1 MRLNK
6 KYISITVILLAVLVY
21 IANNNDNL
29 SEGYENLFA
38 LMPGDLNDGD
48 YLLKGMFPISNNPVS
63 SQQYSDELK
72 LYPVFSNPSFNQMTN
87 NLKYFSNPSIN
98 RDSPEDF
105 LDTYYGSKTPKSNII
120 SYGDVKPIITHNH
133 PRVGYWN
140 SIVDVF
146 Y

>member
-1 MRLNK
+1 MRLNNI
-6 KYISITVILLAVLVY
+6 YISLTVVLFVVIVY
-21 IANNNDNL
+21 IANTNCNL
-29 SEGYENLFA
+29 SEGYDNLFA
-38 LMPGDLNDGD
+38 LMPGDLTDGD

-63 SQQYSDELK
+63 SKQYSNDLN
-72 LYPVFSNPSFNQMTN
+72 LYPFFSIPSYNQMTN

-105 LDTYYGSKTPKSNII
+105 LDTYYGSKTTLSNIV
-120 SYGDVKPIITHNH
+120 SYGEIKPIVTHNE

-140 SIVDVF
+140 SIVDVL